1 MKIRGKEGFLMK
13 NIFVSLLV
21 LCLVSISA
29 FIVIEDAFAA
39 EELQEEAYSEPIK
52 SADDLQYDVNKN
64 LTQEEITSRF
74 NKINTKY
81 DVGQAFSEQDA
92 EFIKFYADSQLETP
106 SELNDGISI
115 SAIQWY
121 PGQTA
126 SKSFN
131 TSKSSNGV
139 KVKFSGKVYGT
150 IGIVNHSYR
159 GKLSAKITSGT
170 SKVKKALKVRV
181 THSAYGLVGKKSIGI
196 VYNSGKSST
205 GTKSKVSMDN
215 TVKYSALAVVYTY
228 TNAYVSVTTKTG
240 SFNKY
245 AF

>member
-1 MKIRGKEGFLMK
+1 MRKIIL
-13 NIFVSLLV
+13 SLLIT
-21 LCLVSISA
+21 CLVLANFFISMG
-29 FIVIEDAFAA
+29 DTFAA
-39 EELQEEAYSEPIK
+39 ENNQEKTDYEVTSIK
-52 SADDLQYDVNKN
+52 KTDDLQYDVNKN
-64 LTQEEITSRF
+64 LTQEEIVTRF
-74 NKINTKY
+74 NEINTKY
-81 DVGQAFSEQDA
+81 TVGQAFSDQDD
-92 EFIKFYADSQLETP
+92 EFVKFYADSEFKT
-106 SELNDGISI
+106 SVESNSGISI

-126 SKSFN
+126 SKSFS

-139 KVKFSGKVYGT
+139 KVKFSGRVYGT

-159 GKLSAKITSGT
+159 GKMSAKIVSGK

-181 THSAYGLVGKKSIGI
+181 THSSYGLVGKKSIGI

-205 GTKSKVSMDN
+205 GTKTKVSMDN